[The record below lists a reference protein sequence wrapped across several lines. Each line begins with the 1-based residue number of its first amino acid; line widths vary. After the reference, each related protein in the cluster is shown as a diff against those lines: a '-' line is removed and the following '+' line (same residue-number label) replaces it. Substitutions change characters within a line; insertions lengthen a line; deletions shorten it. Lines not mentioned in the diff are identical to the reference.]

1 MTGSVNAFILIVEDE
16 PAQLELL
23 SYNLEAG
30 GFRVARA
37 RDGEEALLLAD
48 ELRPDLILLD
58 WMLPKLSGIE
68 VCRQLKKLRST
79 KLTPI
84 IMLTARSEEEDRVR
98 GLDIGA
104 DDYVTKPYSVNEL
117 VARVRAML
125 RRTRPGSV
133 GELLT
138 YDDIELDAEEH
149 KVTRGGLPIR
159 LGPTEF
165 RLLLTFLERP
175 GRVWSRD
182 DLLDRVWGRD
192 KDVDLR
198 TVDVHIGRLRKALV
212 AHGKPDVIRTVR
224 GAGYALET
232 NYG

>member
-1 MTGSVNAFILIVEDE
+1 MTGSVNALILIVEDE

-23 SYNLEAG
+23 SYNIEAG
-30 GFRVARA
+30 GFRVAVA

-48 ELRPDLILLD
+48 EVQPDLILLD

-68 VCRQLKKLRST
+68 VCRQLRKHRGT

-149 KVTRGGLPIR
+149 KVTRAGLPIR
-159 LGPTEF
+159 LGPTEY

>member
-1 MTGSVNAFILIVEDE
+1 MTGSVNALILIVEDE

-23 SYNLEAG
+23 SYNIEAG
-30 GFRVARA
+30 GFRVAVA

-48 ELRPDLILLD
+48 EVRPDLILLD

-68 VCRQLKKLRST
+68 VCRQLRKHRGT

-149 KVTRGGLPIR
+149 KVTRAGLPIR
-159 LGPTEF
+159 LGPTEY